1 MRALSEGVPGAG
13 AASEADFAIDI
24 AMPSAALSGL
34 VTAIYE
40 IRIGAAPIADEL
52 HPEWFNLRLRLSGEW
67 WGQVA
72 DGSAA
77 RIEGPL
83 VQGPTTGL
91 TGFGGRDGVMHG
103 IGLMPAGW
111 AQLFGGTA
119 EGLANNGE
127 PLDRFVPVEELDAL
141 DDRLQAAAD
150 FSERASICEEAMLA
164 RLATRDTTARIERI
178 KAVQTAISDPAIGTV
193 EALADVACLG
203 TRTLER
209 LCRSAMG
216 FAPKLL
222 LRRQRFM
229 RMLGQ
234 MHLQSPADWPDFLDP
249 LYTDQSHMI
258 RDFRT
263 FLGTTPTGYFARE
276 RPILQASVAKRMA
289 MLGAP
294 MQALP
299 RTNKTSSMRQY

>member
-1 MRALSEGVPGAG
+1 
-13 AASEADFAIDI
+13 
-24 AMPSAALSGL
+24 
-34 VTAIYE
+34 
-40 IRIGAAPIADEL
+40 
-52 HPEWFNLRLRLSGEW
+52 
-67 WGQVA
+67 
-72 DGSAA
+72 
-77 RIEGPL
+77 
-83 VQGPTTGL
+83 
-91 TGFGGRDGVMHG
+91 
-103 IGLMPAGW
+103 
-111 AQLFGGTA
+111 
-119 EGLANNGE
+119 
-127 PLDRFVPVEELDAL
+127 
-141 DDRLQAAAD
+141 
-150 FSERASICEEAMLA
+150 MLA

-193 EALADVACLG
+193 EALADVTGLA

-299 RTNKTSSMRQY
+299 GTNKTSSVRQY